1 MKQVW
6 LFDQDTAADDCLFPR
21 CPDGPALTAGM
32 GGNRPIHAINME
44 EHKLGLTAM
53 LFSVS
58 SIISGAVMYWIVDA
72 QASGFRFDSTAIILI
87 IAGLVG
93 FVLSAL
99 ACAISPR
106 RISDEHI
113 FDNQAAGPPVVNTT
127 MTEEGC

>member
-1 MKQVW
+1 
-6 LFDQDTAADDCLFPR
+6 
-21 CPDGPALTAGM
+21 
-32 GGNRPIHAINME
+32 ME

-53 LFSVS
+53 LLSVS

-72 QASGFRFDSTAIILI
+72 QASGFRFDNTAIILI
-87 IAGLVG
+87 IAGLAG

-99 ACAISPR
+99 VCAISPR

-113 FDNQAAGPPVVNTT
+113 FDNQAAGPPAVNTT